1 MRKVRRAH
9 YAAAAVF
16 HATGCLHKKYH
27 LRGSQ
32 KDQIE
37 KWAGQVIRETQRED
51 SK

>member
-1 MRKVRRAH
+1 MRKTRRAH
-9 YAAAAVF
+9 YAAALVW

-32 KDQIE
+32 KEQIE
-37 KWAGQVIRETQRED
+37 KLVAQVIRETQREG